1 MTKQLS
7 TQARAQSTSML
18 RMIPMFI
25 AQPVL
30 WLWAKLQAL
39 VRQQRLPIL
48 TAIPMRQLLIMAI
61 LLLRRQR
68 LSREKAAAVAVIPAL
83 PLARTRTRTAARK
96 RKSWRILL
104 PKNVQRCSS
113 WCRMLP
119 VCVKA
124 RTVRRHIQSR
134 QISSAPRRPLILK
147 ALSMQA
153 RLRLML
159 KPAAKLST

>member
-7 TQARAQSTSML
+7 TQALAQSTSML
-18 RMIPMFI
+18 KMILMFI

-30 WLWAKLQAL
+30 WLWAKLQAS
-39 VRQQRLPIL
+39 VWQQRLPIL
-48 TAIPMRQLLIMAI
+48 TAIPMRQLVIMAI
-61 LLLRRQR
+61 LLLRRLQ
-68 LSREKAAAVAVIPAL
+68 LSRAKAAAVAVIPAL

-104 PKNVQRCSS
+104 PKNVQLCSS

-134 QISSAPRRPLILK
+134 QISSVPRRPLILK

-153 RLRLML
+153 HLRLML

>member
-25 AQPVL
+25 AQLVL
-30 WLWAKLQAL
+30 WLWAKLQAS
-39 VRQQRLPIL
+39 VWQQRLPIL
-48 TAIPMRQLLIMAI
+48 TAIPMQRLAIMAI
-61 LLLRRQR
+61 LLLRRLQ
-68 LSREKAAAVAVIPAL
+68 LSRAKAAVITSIML
-83 PLARTRTRTAARK
+83 LLWARTQMRTAARK
-96 RKSWRILL
+96 LKSWRILL
-104 PKNVQRCSS
+104 LKNVQLCSS

-124 RTVRRHIQSR
+124 RMMARLIPSR
-134 QISSAPRRPLILK
+134 QTSSAPRRPLILK